1 MKYRN
6 GKCYDDFGN
15 EMSQSQ
21 INEMFRQSQEYI
33 NQIRS
38 KRNIETEE
46 LSSNDIKERLSQ
58 KFNVN

>member
-33 NQIRS
+33 KQIRL
-38 KRNIETEE
+38 KHNIETEE